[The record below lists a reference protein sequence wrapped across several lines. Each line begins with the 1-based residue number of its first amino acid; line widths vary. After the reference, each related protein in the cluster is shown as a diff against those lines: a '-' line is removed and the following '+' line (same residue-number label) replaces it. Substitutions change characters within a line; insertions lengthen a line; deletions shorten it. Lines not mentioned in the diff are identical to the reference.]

1 MLMKTLEK
9 LRETRSVRKR
19 IRRALGL
26 TIGLAIAGMA
36 AAPVQVL
43 AQGIP
48 PFVWNPSGSFQYDN
62 GALPSVAVQGTTIV
76 EVHQS
81 ESGVVGPLF
90 YHTGQI
96 LANGTVQWAGSSFM
110 YDTGAAPSV
119 AVSGTS
125 VIEVHQSDASTVG
138 PLYYHTGKIQAN
150 GTIVWA
156 GSSFKYDN
164 GVAPSVAVAG
174 STIVEVHQGK
184 TGVSPLWYRTGEIQ
198 LNGTVTW
205 NSGGAFKYDNG
216 AQPRV
221 AIAGSTILEVHQA
234 DSGVVGTLYYHAGKI
249 QANST
254 VLWAGSSFSYD
265 TGIAPSIA
273 VSGPTVV
280 EVHQAG
286 TGVDSLYYHTGGIQG
301 DGTVTFSTSGA
312 FAYDTGLAPCVA
324 VSGPT
329 ILEVHQAATGVSA
342 LYDHSAAY

>member
-1 MLMKTLEK
+1 MKTLEK
-9 LRETRSVRKR
+9 LQETRCTRGR

-26 TIGLAIAGMA
+26 TIGLAIVGMA
-36 AAPVQVL
+36 ATPVEVL

-48 PFVWNPSGSFQYDN
+48 PFVWNPSGSFPYDN
-62 GALPSVAVQGTTIV
+62 GALPSLAVQGTTIV

-81 ESGVVGPLF
+81 ESGVTGPLF

-96 LANGTVQWAGSSFM
+96 LANGTVQWAASSFM
-110 YDTGAAPSV
+110 YDNGAAPSV

-125 VIEVHQSDASTVG
+125 VIEVHQSDASAVG
-138 PLYYHTGKIQAN
+138 PLYYHTGKIQSN
-150 GTIVWA
+150 GTITWA

-164 GVAPSVAVAG
+164 GAAPSVAVAG
-174 STIVEVHQGK
+174 STIVEVHQGQ
-184 TGVSPLWYRTGEIQ
+184 TGVGPLWYRTGEIQ
-198 LNGTVTW
+198 LNGTVKW
-205 NSGGAFKYDNG
+205 DSGGALKYDNG

-221 AIAGSTILEVHQA
+221 AIGGSTILEVHQA
-234 DSGVVGTLYYHAGKI
+234 DSGVVGTLYYHAGEI

-280 EVHQAG
+280 EVHQAV
-286 TGVDSLYYHTGGIQG
+286 TGVGSLYYHTGGIQG
-301 DGTVTFSTSGA
+301 DGTVTFSSSGA
-312 FAYDTGLAPCVA
+312 FPYDTGLTPGVA

-329 ILEVHQAATGVSA
+329 ILDVHQSATGVSA
-342 LYDHSAAY
+342 LYYHTAAY

>member
-1 MLMKTLEK
+1 MKTFEK
-9 LRETRSVRKR
+9 LQETRCTRDR
-19 IRRALGL
+19 IRHALSL

-36 AAPVQVL
+36 AAPVQSL

-48 PFVWNPSGSFQYDN
+48 PFVWNPGGSFQYDT
-62 GALPSVAVQGTTIV
+62 GALPSVAVQGTTII

-81 ESGVVGPLF
+81 VSGVVGPLF

-96 LANGTVQWAGSSFM
+96 LANGTVQWAASSFM
-110 YDTGAAPSV
+110 YDSGAAPSV

-138 PLYYHTGKIQAN
+138 PLYYHTGKIQSN
-150 GTIVWA
+150 GTITWA
-156 GSSFKYDN
+156 GSSFTYDN

-174 STIVEVHQGK
+174 STIVEVHQGR
-184 TGVSPLWYRTGEIQ
+184 TGVGPLWYRTGEIQ
-198 LNGTVTW
+198 LNGSVTW
-205 NSGGAFKYDNG
+205 DSAGAFRYDTG

-221 AIAGSTILEVHQA
+221 AIGGSTILEVHQA
-234 DSGVVGTLYYHAGKI
+234 SSGVVGTLYYHAGEI

-254 VLWAGSSFSYD
+254 VVWAGSSFSYD

-280 EVHQAG
+280 EVHQAV
-286 TGVDSLYYHTGGIQG
+286 TGVGSLYYHTGGIQG
-301 DGTVTFSTSGA
+301 DGAVTFSSSGA
-312 FAYDTGLAPCVA
+312 FPYDTGLAPSVA

-329 ILEVHQAATGVSA
+329 ILDVHQSATGVSA
-342 LYDHSAAY
+342 LYDHAAAY